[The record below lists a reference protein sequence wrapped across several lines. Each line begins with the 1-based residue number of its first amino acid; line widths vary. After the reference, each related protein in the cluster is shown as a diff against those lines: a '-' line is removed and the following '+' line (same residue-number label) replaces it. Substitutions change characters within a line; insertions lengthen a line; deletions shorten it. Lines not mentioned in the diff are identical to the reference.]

1 MPPGQLEMLVVV
13 CFLAWEEGRSD
24 VDVVSIV
31 QDIQQDLGVQCPH
44 REVLNLVSSL
54 CLAIRPH
61 LQQILNSVPA
71 IKICLNFAS

>member
-54 CLAIRPH
+54 CLAIHPQ
-61 LQQILNSVPA
+61 LQQFLISLPV
-71 IKICLNFAS
+71 ITIDLKFAS